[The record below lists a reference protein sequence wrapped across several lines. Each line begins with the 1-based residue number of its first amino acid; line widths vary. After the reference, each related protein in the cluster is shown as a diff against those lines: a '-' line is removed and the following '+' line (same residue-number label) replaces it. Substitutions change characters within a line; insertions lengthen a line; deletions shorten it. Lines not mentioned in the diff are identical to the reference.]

1 VDEAESRLGA
11 RECTEEGIMRATIA
25 GDALPALLA
34 TAVGSVPHIDPNSA
48 VDMILGTL
56 RTVPH
61 TAQLPR
67 CDPREQM
74 WIQFSEKVPRFI
86 GDTQRLTYF
95 FDTSGDPEAEVE
107 RFYTEYL
114 SVVEGGSPQYFSVG
128 HEYGRGIWGLLERLR
143 KGAPG
148 AVDELLRQYQGKI
161 FNLAMSILK
170 NESDAE
176 EAAQDVFMT
185 VIRKVDTFK
194 GNSAF
199 YSWMYRICVNTC
211 LMRLRG
217 KRRNDTV
224 AIEEFMPVFT
234 EDGMHASPMDDWSK
248 EVERKALNEELGTM
262 IRKFTEELSEKYR
275 VVFVLSDIEGLSNE
289 ETAKVLGMTVPAVK
303 SRLHR
308 ARLYLREQLSRYL
321 KEGKVE

>member
-1 VDEAESRLGA
+1 MSAERWKEDE
-11 RECTEEGIMRATIA
+11 
-25 GDALPALLA
+25 DLL
-34 TAVGSVPHIDPNSA
+34 D
-48 VDMILGTL
+48 
-56 RTVPH
+56 
-61 TAQLPR
+61 
-67 CDPREQM
+67 
-74 WIQFSEKVPRFI
+74 
-86 GDTQRLTYF
+86 
-95 FDTSGDPEAEVE
+95 
-107 RFYTEYL
+107 
-114 SVVEGGSPQYFSVG
+114 
-128 HEYGRGIWGLLERLR
+128 RLR
-143 KGAPG
+143 KGTPG
-148 AVDELLRQYQGKI
+148 AVEDLLHQYQGKI

-248 EVERKALNEELGTM
+248 EVERKALNEELGKM

-289 ETAKVLGMTVPAVK
+289 ETAKILGMTVPAVK

-308 ARLYLREQLSRYL
+308 ARLYLREQLGRYL
-321 KEGKVE
+321 LEGKAG